1 MLKTTLLLHLAIIQ
15 AWEAMSGPGGVEM
28 KMDICSEESLQAG
41 EYVIMRGTYNVLKP
55 NGTLVDQGK

>member
-1 MLKTTLLLHLAIIQ
+1 
-15 AWEAMSGPGGVEM
+15 MSGPGGVEM